1 MSPEANPSNPAALT
15 ALTRSQLYALTAE
28 SFSEPPATPAEW
40 EVRAREL
47 HAAVQAVASLP
58 ASEPVRRALAELRAA
73 AQRFTDAGSLA
84 DLHSAYVELFGHL
97 RAGPCPPYE
106 TEYTSQHDFVKNND
120 LADLMGFY
128 CAFGLDLAGGERPDY
143 IGVELE
149 FLHFLALKEVIA
161 HQQGKAEGVAVS
173 LDAQKKFLSDH
184 LGRWAEVFAT
194 QLSQLPADD
203 SFAFYRALART
214 LAALVDWDCAQQGIK
229 PDRVQTWARPSPPPE
244 PVTCGDTCPG
254 GSCKPLIQ
262 EPGI

>member
-47 HAAVQAVASLP
+47 HAALQAVTSLP

-73 AQRFTDAGSLA
+73 TERFTDAGSLA

-106 TEYTSQHDFVKNND
+106 TEYTSSHDFVKNND

-128 CAFGLDLAGGERPDY
+128 RAFGLDLAGGERPDY

-149 FLHFLALKEVIA
+149 FLHVLALKEAIA
-161 HQQGKAEGVAVS
+161 HQQGKAEGVAVC

-203 SFAFYRALART
+203 SFAFYGALGRT
-214 LAALVDWDCAQQGIK
+214 LAALVDWDCARQGVK
-229 PDRVQTWARPSPPPE
+229 PERIHAGPRPSSPE
-244 PVTCGDTCPG
+244 PMPACESRCPADA
-254 GSCKPLIQ
+254 CKA
-262 EPGI
+262 